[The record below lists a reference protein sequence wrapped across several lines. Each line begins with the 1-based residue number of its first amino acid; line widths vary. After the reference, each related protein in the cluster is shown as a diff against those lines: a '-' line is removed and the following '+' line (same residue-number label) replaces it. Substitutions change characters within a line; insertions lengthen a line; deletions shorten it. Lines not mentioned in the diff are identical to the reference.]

1 MAGLGSTKGETQW
14 TFSELSVNFQWTFS
28 ELSVRGRIRGEAAEA
43 ISASPI
49 HGRDRLKDG

>member
-1 MAGLGSTKGETQW
+1 MAGLGSTKGET
-14 TFSELSVNFQWTFS
+14 QWTFS